1 MIEGEL
7 QVRLL
12 LEWGADIISEI
23 EDDEDDDALEAAVE
37 AGHDDLV
44 QMLSSS
50 SICLLS
56 NERLDNCVRCVINNI
71 IRVKKG

>member
-23 EDDEDDDALEAAVE
+23 EDDDALEAAVE